1 MSTRDI
7 FDSRSA
13 WRAVD
18 RLCNAGAELE
28 RALAVA
34 DEYPAIRR
42 QDLEAIADDVVVAM
56 TLLHKILEAL

>member
-1 MSTRDI
+1 MSARDI
-7 FDSRSA
+7 FDSRST

-28 RALAVA
+28 RALSAPG
-34 DEYPAIRR
+34 EFPAIRR
-42 QDLEAIADDVVVAM
+42 QDLESIADDVVVAM